1 MLTKEN
7 IITTINNLTEP
18 ITFDDVL
25 DKMLFLDKIEK
36 GIEESDKG
44 LVITDDDLN
53 NRIQAWLV

>member
-25 DKMLFLDKIEK
+25 DKMLLLDKIEK